1 MKKEL
6 LVAVAYTH
14 DKSCKEIYKVVNV
27 DEQEFKKL
35 VNQKNEYKDKEL
47 KLESEK
53 QKAFIDLKHRVD
65 SREYLIAKSLY
76 DNYVDRGFI
85 EDNIEFQQMFYNHI
99 FHNAEFDLTLCPS
112 EFLTILEFVR
122 GA

>member
-14 DKSCKEIYKVVNV
+14 DKSCKEIYKVINV

-35 VNQKNEYKDKEL
+35 VNQKNEYKDNEL

-53 QKAFIDLKHRVD
+53 QKAFIDLKRRVD

-76 DNYVDRGFI
+76 DNYVDRGLF
-85 EDNIEFQQMFYNHI
+85 EDSLDFQQMFYNHI